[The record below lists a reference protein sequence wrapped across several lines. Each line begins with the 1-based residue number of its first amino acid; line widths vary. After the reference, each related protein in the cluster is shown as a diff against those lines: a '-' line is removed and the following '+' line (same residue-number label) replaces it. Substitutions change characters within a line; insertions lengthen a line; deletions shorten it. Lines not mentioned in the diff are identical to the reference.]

1 MFIEVA
7 VTLAEVCAHVACE
20 FAASKTRYARH
31 FSYILWVSNNEATFI
46 FMMTL
51 ANVYYININNY
62 FTVEFKNEMQRKLYK
77 LLPPH
82 KSVARLLF

>member
-1 MFIEVA
+1 
-7 VTLAEVCAHVACE
+7 
-20 FAASKTRYARH
+20 
-31 FSYILWVSNNEATFI
+31 
-46 FMMTL
+46 MMTL

-82 KSVARLLF
+82 KSVARLLFWLYCCSQKKYMHKMSSLQSALKSGVILAAD